1 MQARKNFAAG
11 SLFYPFLDSR
21 TIDARRKISDLCVTL
36 KMTKLEPRANIGP
49 QTLNG
54 ALEISAKTR
63 EIERPRPQPAPTR
76 PAKPRGWL
84 GLSPPLSVHS
94 SRLADR
100 GIRAANANSGKTLKI
115 VARGMEG
122 GREGRKGG
130 RMAMEGRDHQKAKRR
145 KMQKVNGGGAE
156 GGSFCKP
163 PQRRFRLTD
172 CLQGMQTTVVQTMSN
187 RAGAG
192 GSSSL
197 FAITRFTLLSIDRA
211 RFGLHQEAKAGTYV
225 SGALKERRR
234 HSSSC
239 LRSLDERV
247 CRKMPPL
254 AKPLLALAVGQYS
267 SPLFAT
273 ATVWVFSAWV

>member
-1 MQARKNFAAG
+1 
-11 SLFYPFLDSR
+11 
-21 TIDARRKISDLCVTL
+21 
-36 KMTKLEPRANIGP
+36 
-49 QTLNG
+49 
-54 ALEISAKTR
+54 
-63 EIERPRPQPAPTR
+63 
-76 PAKPRGWL
+76 
-84 GLSPPLSVHS
+84 
-94 SRLADR
+94 
-100 GIRAANANSGKTLKI
+100 
-115 VARGMEG
+115 MEG

-130 RMAMEGRDHQKAKRR
+130 RMAMEGRDHQKPKRR

-254 AKPLLALAVGQYS
+254 AKPSLALAVGQYS